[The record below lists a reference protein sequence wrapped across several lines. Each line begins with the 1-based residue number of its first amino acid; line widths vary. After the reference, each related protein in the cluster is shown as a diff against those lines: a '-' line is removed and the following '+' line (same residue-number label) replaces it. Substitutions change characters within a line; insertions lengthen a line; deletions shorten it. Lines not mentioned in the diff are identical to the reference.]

1 VHAAAVSAA
10 EGVGDQRR
18 SLGSSAL
25 ACGPSWSDQQRTV
38 GENVWPWSW
47 AMCPTRLDIPS
58 VIGVCTTR
66 LGRRRGPAPEHD
78 RMAVVLPAPS
88 GPTNPN
94 ACPSPRLNDRPSRAT
109 RARPGG
115 SVSGIP
121 TRRPTHSGS
130 HPDVRGLTRT
140 LAAGPVGGV
149 RPGRNPGS
157 SSGRTGSDYHR
168 RRSPPWTRPEPPA
181 PHLTVWTHTHQTTGR
196 SPFPLLSSQIHQPSM
211 PTTCETRARPT
222 AQWRFT

>member
-1 VHAAAVSAA
+1 LSSS
-10 EGVGDQRR
+10 
-18 SLGSSAL
+18 SLSSSNRTTQPANDM
-25 ACGPSWSDQQRTV
+25 ATTSRTTTAGPSQRLRTV
-38 GENVWPWSW
+38 RRNVWPWSW

-78 RMAVVLPAPS
+78 RMAVVLS

-121 TRRPTHSGS
+121 TCRPTHSGS

-149 RPGRNPGS
+149 RPGEEPGVLL
-157 SSGRTGSDYHR
+157 GSYR
-168 RRSPPWTRPEPPA
+168 VGLPPPP
-181 PHLTVWTHTHQTTGR
+181 VTTLD
-196 SPFPLLSSQIHQPSM
+196 P
-211 PTTCETRARPT
+211 A
-222 AQWRFT
+222 